1 MSGITKT
8 MDLRILKTREIVVQG
23 VTGAFP
29 AMNSVLTVSDTKG
42 HTRWVSDV
50 TLDSVSLMSATGAT
64 GTLTYDGS
72 TLLLN
77 GDIIGSGGGGVTGPQ
92 GPTGQKGDT
101 GSRGH
106 TGSAA
111 PFPNGN
117 AYSQYIYWNPS
128 SSSWVPELS
137 TKVHIGSNAG
147 ETSQGMGAVA
157 IGTLA
162 GQGSQGARSV
172 AIGNFAAL
180 TGQANDSVAI
190 GSFSVVNGQGIGSVA
205 IGSKSGTNGS
215 SAQPANSIAINA
227 SDTDLNNPISGSLVI
242 KPIRNVNNSGLVGK
256 LLYDPT
262 TSEIIYD
269 NSIGGVGP
277 TGVRGE
283 TGPRGNT
290 GPDGSQ
296 GPQGITGSKGET
308 GPVGLSGV
316 AYSTVIT
323 TAGTTTISPSLPVG
337 TYRVVLNL
345 MGGGGGGGG
354 SVTFFS
360 GGAGGS
366 GDMKH
371 LEFITNQTFGCTAT
385 IGAGGLGGSGNGNQ
399 SGPFPVTAGN
409 GDPGI
414 NSTIAIASG
423 STITAAGGS
432 GGVGATLSS
441 FDETPTGNGG
451 TGGAGGLY
459 GGNGGSYNDSTSD
472 GTVGIGGV
480 GSVANGIDGVA
491 IAVGSDSDISYGGGY
506 GFITNGSGGNGG
518 GYLSG
523 SVQNGAAGSD
533 GFCSIIIYN
542 V

>member
-1 MSGITKT
+1 MAGVTKT
-8 MDLRILKTREIVVQG
+8 MDLRTLKTREIVVQG

-42 HTRWVSDV
+42 HTRWVSDLS
-50 TLDSVSLMSATGAT
+50 LDSVSLMSATGAT

-77 GDIIGSGGGGVTGPQ
+77 GAVISGGVGGSTGPQ
-92 GPTGQKGDT
+92 G
-101 GSRGH
+101 
-106 TGSAA
+106 
-111 PFPNGN
+111 
-117 AYSQYIYWNPS
+117 
-128 SSSWVPELS
+128 
-137 TKVHIGSNAG
+137 
-147 ETSQGMGAVA
+147 ET
-157 IGTLA
+157 
-162 GQGSQGARSV
+162 GAR
-172 AIGNFAAL
+172 GG
-180 TGQANDSVAI
+180 TG
-190 GSFSVVNGQGIGSVA
+190 
-205 IGSKSGTNGS
+205 
-215 SAQPANSIAINA
+215 P
-227 SDTDLNNPISGSLVI
+227 L
-242 KPIRNVNNSGLVGK
+242 
-256 LLYDPT
+256 
-262 TSEIIYD
+262 
-269 NSIGGVGP
+269 
-277 TGVRGE
+277 GE
-283 TGPRGNT
+283 TGAHGA
-290 GPDGSQ
+290 S
-296 GPQGITGSKGET
+296 GPQGITGPDGSKGPQGITGPDGAQGPQGIIGPHGTTGQRGET
-308 GPVGLSGV
+308 GPIGPSPGV

-323 TAGTTTISPSLPVG
+323 TAGTNTISPSLSTG

-385 IGAGGLGGSGNGNQ
+385 IGAGGPGGNGNGNQ
-399 SGPFPVTAGN
+399 SGPFPVIAGN
-409 GDPGI
+409 GGPGV

-423 STITAAGGS
+423 ITITAAGGS

-441 FDETPTGNGG
+441 FGETPTGIGG

-491 IAVGSDSDISYGGGY
+491 IAIGSDSDISYGGGY